1 MALTSD
7 VDVSMSAV
15 ERQEDI
21 SQLFNYFVRRHFSNK
36 TYTNAYVIRTS
47 PDTLGLDSGVGS
59 NLQVG
64 AQCRRQVPAENLWM
78 CPHLSI
84 VPPHEGAQLAA

>member
-1 MALTSD
+1 MHAYSD
-7 VDVSMSAV
+7 VWSTGLMTVSDG
-15 ERQEDI
+15 E
-21 SQLFNYFVRRHFSNK
+21 FKNHKKHFSNFQLQL
-36 TYTNAYVIRTS
+36 RS
-47 PDTLGLDSGVGS
+47 RSGVGS

-84 VPPHEGAQLAA
+84 VPPHEVAQLAA